1 MTTFVRLPSA
11 ALLRA
16 ALLSIFPQ
24 EASTLDPLFFGLV
37 LEDLIESA
45 VVPLRTQV
53 SASLLAHVHGTRL
66 FPCVHVC
73 VCASAAV
80 VVGRT
85 PVSASLLA
93 HVHRNRLCLCVHVCV
108 CMYVCG
114 WVRLWQWAV
123 FNSAAL
129 NAALFR
135 CNSEQ
140 ATT

>member
-1 MTTFVRLPSA
+1 VQVLGKALSCSMTTFVRLPSA

-24 EASTLDPLFFGLV
+24 EASTLDPLLFGLV

-80 VVGRT
+80 VIGRT
-85 PVSASLLA
+85 QVSASLLLTCT
-93 HVHRNRLCLCVHVCV
+93 VTVCVFV
-108 CMYVCG
+108 CMYVCACMCVG
-114 WVRLWQWAV
+114 GCGCGSGLYSIQ
-123 FNSAAL
+123 L
-129 NAALFR
+129 H
-135 CNSEQ
+135 
-140 ATT
+140 

>member
-1 MTTFVRLPSA
+1 VQVLGKALSCSMTTFVRLPSA

-24 EASTLDPLFFGLV
+24 EASTLDPLLFGLV

-80 VVGRT
+80 VIGRT
-85 PVSASLLA
+85 QVSASLLLTCT
-93 HVHRNRLCLCVHVCV
+93 VTVCVFV
-108 CMYVCG
+108 CMYVCACMCVG
-114 WVRLWQWAV
+114 WCGSGSGMHSIQLH
-123 FNSAAL
+123 
-129 NAALFR
+129 
-135 CNSEQ
+135 
-140 ATT
+140 